1 NNREAD
7 HTFLAWSPDSRSL
20 AVLDCQDTA
29 GHEQVLTAWDLTTGK
44 EQFRWTRPYEFSYL
58 HAPLAWSPD
67 GQRLA
72 WGGPKPG
79 VWNVAAGKEEFPLA
93 GHGSAVIEVRW
104 SADGR
109 RVLTRS
115 EIFGGFTRNFESKVW
130 DAATGQEIVMLR
142 GPMAGWRVAPDFQAL
157 ASPPGLGS
165 DPGDVVVWDL
175 GLRKEK

>member
-1 NNREAD
+1 DAATGRKTRSIAAGRITFRGAAALAWSPDGRSLAFAGESVQVWKLALPWLPLTLRQPVKNNRDAD
-7 HTFLAWSPDSRSL
+7 HTFLAWSPDSRGL
-20 AVLDCQDTA
+20 AVLECQDTA
-29 GHEQVLTAWDLTTGK
+29 GHEQVLTACDLTTAK
-44 EQFRWTRPYEFSYL
+44 EQFAWTRPYEFSYL
-58 HAPLAWSPD
+58 YAPLAWSPD

-115 EIFGGFTRNFESKVW
+115 
-130 DAATGQEIVMLR
+130 
-142 GPMAGWRVAPDFQAL
+142 
-157 ASPPGLGS
+157 
-165 DPGDVVVWDL
+165 
-175 GLRKEK
+175 